1 MSGWKAR
8 LELEF
13 RRDGAATRSRDRH
26 LGPLRVLQP
35 LYPEGPG
42 ICHQVLVHPPGGL
55 VGGDTV
61 ELEVHVGAG
70 AHALI
75 TTPGATRW
83 YRSDG
88 APACQ
93 SVRLAL
99 ATGARLEWLPL
110 ESIAHSGC
118 QAVSRLRAALAP
130 GAEMM
135 GWDLLALGLPASA
148 QPYAAGCYRQ
158 HLEVEGL
165 WIERAA
171 IAAADRTLLDAAPG
185 WDGQRVLATL
195 WFAAGAA
202 LEAPRRERLLEVAR
216 ACA

>member
-202 LEAPRRERLLEVAR
+202 LEAPRRERLL
-216 ACA
+216 